1 MYAHFHC
8 SGDSLKL
15 ITVLRTVVNNDVTLD
30 KEAYHITIF

>member
-15 ITVLRTVVNNDVTLD
+15 ITVRTVVDNDVTLD